1 MVDGARAVIS
11 KWTPIIASE
20 GMLLHRRGRES
31 RRSEAAGCT
40 SLATGTGASVT
51 ACTGTRPVRGP
62 QPSASGCPRAAKEL
76 PFTPED
82 VRRRG
87 IWRLNAYT
95 RSRLLGSRLRTR
107 APATHHPA
115 RRIYCRSTP
124 RILSRCCTCKM
135 HCSSAGAEGQ
145 EGAEPLAHE
154 PLVVWFESR
163 ELSVSSSCARAVRFI
178 KGFRAGCVPLSFTG

>member
-1 MVDGARAVIS
+1 MMCCRGPRSAWGCCTCLNVERHESEMVDGARAVIS

-107 APATHHPA
+107 APATPTPYRYDLHA
-115 RRIYCRSTP
+115 FCTLRWTYKEST
-124 RILSRCCTCKM
+124 IGTI
-135 HCSSAGAEGQ
+135 
-145 EGAEPLAHE
+145 PL
-154 PLVVWFESR
+154 
-163 ELSVSSSCARAVRFI
+163 I
-178 KGFRAGCVPLSFTG
+178 KVGRVQQPSGSP